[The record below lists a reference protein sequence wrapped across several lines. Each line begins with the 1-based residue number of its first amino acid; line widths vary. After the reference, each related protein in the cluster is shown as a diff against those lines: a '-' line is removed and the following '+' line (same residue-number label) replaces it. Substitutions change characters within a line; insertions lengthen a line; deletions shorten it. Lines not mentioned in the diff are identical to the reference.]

1 MNLEINDYK
10 VLLGAIENISIKGS
24 NAVYIAGLIKKLET
38 QVNKLEIQTQENIKL
53 DLPESN
59 SNQKSKK

>member
-10 VLLGAIENISIKGS
+10 VLLNAIENISIKGS

>member
-24 NAVYIAGLIKKLET
+24 NAVYIAGLIKKLEN

>member
-38 QVNKLEIQTQENIKL
+38 QVNKLEIETQENIKL
-53 DLPESN
+53 DLPEIAKSP
-59 SNQKSKK
+59 KSKK

>member
-38 QVNKLEIQTQENIKL
+38 QVNKLEIETQENIKL
-53 DLPESN
+53 DLPEIAKSP
-59 SNQKSKK
+59 KSKT

>member
-38 QVNKLEIQTQENIKL
+38 QVNKLEIDTQENIKL
-53 DLPESN
+53 DLPEIAKSP
-59 SNQKSKK
+59 KSKK

>member
-24 NAVYIAGLIKKLET
+24 NAVYIAGLIKKLEN
-38 QVNKLEIQTQENIKL
+38 QVNKLEIETQENIEL
-53 DLPESN
+53 NLPKPDSK
-59 SNQKSKK
+59 QKSKK

>member
-24 NAVYIAGLIKKLET
+24 NAVYIAGLIKKLEN
-38 QVNKLEIQTQENIKL
+38 QVNKLEIETQENVEL
-53 DLPESN
+53 NLPKPD
-59 SNQKSKK
+59 SNQKYKK

>member
-24 NAVYIAGLIKKLET
+24 NAVYIAGLIKKLEN
-38 QVNKLEIQTQENIKL
+38 QVNKLEIETQENLKL
-53 DLPESN
+53 DLPELE
-59 SNQKSKK
+59 KKPKK

>member
-38 QVNKLEIQTQENIKL
+38 QVNKLEIETQENIKL
-53 DLPESN
+53 DLPEITQSP
-59 SNQKSKK
+59 KSKK

>member
-24 NAVYIAGLIKKLET
+24 NAVYIAGLIKKLEN
-38 QVNKLEIQTQENIKL
+38 QVNKLEIETQENVEL
-53 DLPESN
+53 NLPKPD

>member
-24 NAVYIAGLIKKLET
+24 NAIYIAGLIKKLET
-38 QVNKLEIQTQENIKL
+38 QVNKLEIETQENIKL
-53 DLPESN
+53 NLPELEKTP
-59 SNQKSKK
+59 KSKK

>member
-24 NAVYIAGLIKKLET
+24 NAVYIAGLIKKLEN

-53 DLPESN
+53 DSPELN
-59 SNQKSKK
+59 SPKKPKK